1 MICRQCADKP
11 ATYHITET
19 MLDGV
24 KRELHLCADCATS
37 HGFTGRPA
45 PTVKSILERLGAG
58 PKDPGYTVRPA
69 APYACQLCSKSH
81 ASIHLFEA
89 AAGYERERHLCEE
102 CGRTAAGVLDSAF
115 SDFPDEPA
123 EEATRRATCEEC
135 GRIRFDFG
143 QVGVLVRGNIQHA
156 MVPVRILVRG
166 CAWHAP

>member
-1 MICRQCADKP
+1 MICRKCEDKP
-11 ATYHITET
+11 ATYHITSTEV
-19 MLDGV
+19 DGV
-24 KRELHLCADCATS
+24 RRELHLCRDCAAA
-37 HGFTGRPA
+37 HGFIGRSTPS
-45 PTVKSILERLGAG
+45 VKAFLEGLGAG
-58 PKDPGYTVRPA
+58 PKDPGYIVRPA
-69 APYACQLCSKSH
+69 APFPCQLCSKAH

-102 CGRTAAGVLDSAF
+102 CGRTAAEVLDSAF
-115 SDFPDEPA
+115 TDFPDEPDKDA
-123 EEATRRATCEEC
+123 PPRATCEEC